1 MFSEPCAE
9 TLESPLKN
17 TTTKRR
23 SNKVRWWWR
32 TKRMKSLTTTL
43 WRWQTRLRTT
53 MTKRTRV
60 TRLSSLTIINSIGGE
75 KIKDNVN
82 MEVENQ

>member
-1 MFSEPCAE
+1 
-9 TLESPLKN
+9 
-17 TTTKRR
+17 
-23 SNKVRWWWR
+23 
-32 TKRMKSLTTTL
+32 MKSLTTTL

-60 TRLSSLTIINSIGGE
+60 TRMSSLTIINGIGGE

-82 MEVENQ
+82 VEVENQ